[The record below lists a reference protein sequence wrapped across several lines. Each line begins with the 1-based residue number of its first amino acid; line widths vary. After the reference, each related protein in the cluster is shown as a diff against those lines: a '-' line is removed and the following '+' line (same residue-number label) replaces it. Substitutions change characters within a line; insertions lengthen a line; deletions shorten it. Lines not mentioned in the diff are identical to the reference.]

1 MQNFNDGVF
10 TEGVSEVIIKMSM
23 LREFKQ
29 GWVYKGVFFFFFLR
43 SEEKV
48 VFGRNEGR
56 RWHQQ

>member
-29 GWVYKGVFFFFFLR
+29 GWVYKGVFFFFLR